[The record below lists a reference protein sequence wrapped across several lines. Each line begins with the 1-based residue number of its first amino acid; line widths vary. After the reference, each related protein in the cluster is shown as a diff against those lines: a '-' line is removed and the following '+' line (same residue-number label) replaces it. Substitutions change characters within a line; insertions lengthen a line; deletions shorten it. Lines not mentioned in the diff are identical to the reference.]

1 MRTVTDDYE
10 GSVESETAMSHEH
23 VTAGSTD
30 AGLVAGGSAEPD
42 ADLGVMQESAS
53 ADGGTSFI
61 RWFAELVV
69 MIGVAFLLATGIR
82 TFVVQPYY
90 VPTGS
95 MLPTI
100 QLFDRVIANK
110 FIYRFE
116 DPTVGDIVVCDDP
129 QGRLPTLIKRVVAV
143 GGQTVDLVDGAVVI
157 DGQTLDEP
165 YTHGL
170 PTEPQVLEFPYV
182 VPEDTVWLMGDN
194 RTNSTDSRSFGP
206 VALSDVHGQAFF
218 RYWPF
223 DRVGALDGP

>member
-1 MRTVTDDYE
+1 MTEEYQETVGSEHVAPHDAAGVASPSSLSPADGATGTDDALEE
-10 GSVESETAMSHEH
+10 GRESVSD
-23 VTAGSTD
+23 G
-30 AGLVAGGSAEPD
+30 
-42 ADLGVMQESAS
+42 
-53 ADGGTSFI
+53 GGTSFI
-61 RWFAELVV
+61 RWFGELVV
-69 MIGVAFLLATGIR
+69 MIAVAFLLATGIR

-116 DPTVGDIVVCDDP
+116 EPVVGDIVVCDDP
-129 QGRLPTLIKRVVAV
+129 QGKLPTLIKRVIAV

-157 DGQTLDEP
+157 DGQPLDEP

-170 PTEPQVLEFPYV
+170 PSEPQIIEFPFV
-182 VPEDTVWLMGDN
+182 IPEGTVWLMGDN

-206 VALSDVHGQAFF
+206 VELTDVHGQAFF

-223 DRVGALDGP
+223 DRIGALD